1 MPTEARLYAS
11 IWRDEDFIALPR
23 GPQWAYFFLISQL
36 ATSMCGVVVMRGEPW
51 ASKAAGLAADE
62 LRRDFDVLAER
73 RFVVIDDE
81 TGELLVRSRIRRD
94 EVLAGPKLI
103 KPLAKS
109 CSLVESGK
117 LRAAIAAEL
126 RRCHAEGLVNPRI
139 EDQVVQLWTSLE
151 HSSQYVTSPL
161 FAASPQVDTVSDTLS
176 GTVSDTVPD
185 RAKGIG
191 DRGKGLRGGPGGE
204 AQLALLDGSP
214 PAPALVLG
222 TDRDPGWVRFWAV
235 YPRRV
240 SKGDARKAWAKAV
253 TNGTDPEVIIKG
265 AEAYAASRTGQ
276 EPRYTCH
283 PATWLNRER
292 WNDDPAALAGAA
304 LPRADVNTLRGLAM
318 ADEYRREEQAAR
330 GER

>member
-11 IWRDEDFIALPR
+11 IWRDEDFIALPAMAQR
-23 GPQWAYFFLISQL
+23 AYFFLISQL
-36 ATSMCGVVVMRGEPW
+36 DTSLCGVVVMRGEPW
-51 ASKAAGLAADE
+51 ASKAAGLTAGE

-81 TGELLVRSRIRRD
+81 TGELLVRARIRRD

-103 KPLAKS
+103 KPLARA

-161 FAASPQVDTVSDTLS
+161 FPASPQVDTLSDTLRH
-176 GTVSDTVPD
+176 TVSDTVPD
-185 RAKGIG
+185 TPKGIG
-191 DRGKGLRGGPGGE
+191 DRGKGSRGGPGGE

-214 PAPALVLG
+214 PVPASVLG

-253 TNGTDPEVIIKG
+253 TGGQGREPADPEIIIKG
-265 AEAYAASRTGQ
+265 AHAYAAARTGQ
-276 EPRYTCH
+276 PPRYTCH

-292 WNDDPAALAGAA
+292 WNDDPAALAGASLA
-304 LPRADVNTLRGLAM
+304 DADVKTLGGMAM
-318 ADEYRREEQAAR
+318 ADEYRAA
-330 GER
+330 GD